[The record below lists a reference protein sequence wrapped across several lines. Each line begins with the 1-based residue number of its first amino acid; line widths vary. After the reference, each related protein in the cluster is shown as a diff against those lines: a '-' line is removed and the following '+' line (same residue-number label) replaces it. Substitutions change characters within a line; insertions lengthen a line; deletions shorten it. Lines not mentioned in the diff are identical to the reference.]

1 MTPRDGVMPP
11 PFLYS
16 IGPKIGIDFRK
27 PDA

>member
-1 MTPRDGVMPP
+1 MTLRNGIMPSL
-11 PFLYS
+11 FLYS